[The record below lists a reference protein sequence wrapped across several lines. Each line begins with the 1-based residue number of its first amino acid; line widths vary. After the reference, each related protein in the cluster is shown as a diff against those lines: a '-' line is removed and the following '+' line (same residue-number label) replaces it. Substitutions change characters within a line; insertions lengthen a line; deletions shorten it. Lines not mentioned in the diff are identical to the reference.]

1 MADAITAMWARARWK
16 KRQEAEVAQRTCEMG
31 PHCVWRVAGQAI
43 PESDFMHELS
53 RPGQPKLLVCESCAV
68 EFGDTGAAQE
78 QDGENPEME
87 VQAPEVEGVTAKR
100 KISQNPTIFLL
111 VAVVHGK
118 FSQNHN

>member
-16 KRQEAEVAQRTCEMG
+16 KRQEAEAAQRTCEMG

-78 QDGENPEME
+78 QDGENYHYLP
-87 VQAPEVEGVTAKR
+87 PPPHPHLPR
-100 KISQNPTIFLL
+100 P
-111 VAVVHGK
+111 
-118 FSQNHN
+118 